1 MDYETGTRVIDHRVD
16 RNESRHLRSESRSAL
31 HISRDRPLA
40 ARPQALD
47 ARERGEP
54 GAQGLRLD
62 DAFWQRRDRELARC
76 FILLDADIADIADK
90 TDVGVALLLISLRQQ
105 LTAEVER
112 KSQRHWAYSAA
123 RHTNMIGLIKRELS
137 ILLQLSGAQT

>member
-1 MDYETGTRVIDHRVD
+1 M
-16 RNESRHLRSESRSAL
+16 
-31 HISRDRPLA
+31 A

-47 ARERGEP
+47 ARERGQP